1 MTPEEEIAAL
11 KKSVADLTGQL
22 QEAKKARSEAPP
34 SSAPAYA
41 TARQVEI
48 LTAELAEAKKDL
60 AEYRAERDERKKK
73 AQEAPAQAPAAG
85 KREFPFD

>member
-1 MTPEEEIAAL
+1 MTPEEEITAL
-11 KKSVADLTGQL
+11 KKNIADLTLQL
-22 QEAKKARSEAPP
+22 QEAKKVKEA
-34 SSAPAYA
+34 APAAAYA